1 MLAMSDAEHPL
12 ERIKSL
18 NIVPLSISYEYD
30 PCDYLKAK
38 EFQQKR
44 DDAAW
49 KKSKQDDL
57 INMKTGIFGQKGHVH
72 YQTARPVNTWIDEL
86 KDLDKVEFFNELARR
101 IDREIHHNYRLFPG
115 NYVAADLLS
124 GTPTHA
130 SLYTHKEKV
139 AFEKYLKERIA
150 LVDLPNKDEA
160 FLRERLLTMYANP
173 LINYEATL

>member
-1 MLAMSDAEHPL
+1 
-12 ERIKSL
+12 
-18 NIVPLSISYEYD
+18 
-30 PCDYLKAK
+30 LKAK

-72 YQTARPVNTWIDEL
+72 YQTGRPVNTWIDEIVSSVRLRNGGEQEL

-124 GTPTHA
+124 GKPTHA
-130 SLYTHKEKV
+130 TRYSHKEKV

-150 LVDLPNKDEA
+150 LIDLPNKDEA

-173 LINYEATL
+173 LLNYEATL